1 MQIKIQISIKILILI
16 FAYVLKRRFQDF
28 KALAQKRV
36 HLGKIYNLN
45 SNVLV
50 RYSIFWLNLL
60 KINSCFTRS
69 LVIRDLLYM
78 ANKKPFIE
86 IGVSSENSKFQSH
99 CWVRLGNFYTENPE
113 IRKNFKIIETT

>member
-1 MQIKIQISIKILILI
+1 MQAKIQVSIKILILI
-16 FAYVLKRRFQDF
+16 FAYLLKRRFQDF

-36 HLGKIYNLN
+36 HLSKIYNLD

-69 LVIRDLLYM
+69 LVIRDLLYLS
-78 ANKKPFIE
+78 NKKPYIE

-99 CWVRLGNFYTENPE
+99 CWVRLGDFYTESPE
-113 IRKNFKIIETT
+113 ISKKFKIIETT

>member
-1 MQIKIQISIKILILI
+1 MQAKIQVSIKILILI
-16 FAYVLKRRFQDF
+16 FAYLLKRRFQDF
-28 KALAQKRV
+28 KSLAQKRV
-36 HLGKIYNLN
+36 HLSKIYNLD

-69 LVIRDLLYM
+69 LVIRDLLYLS
-78 ANKKPFIE
+78 NKKPYIE

-99 CWVRLGNFYTENPE
+99 CWVRLGDFYTESPE
-113 IRKNFKIIETT
+113 IRKKFKIIETA